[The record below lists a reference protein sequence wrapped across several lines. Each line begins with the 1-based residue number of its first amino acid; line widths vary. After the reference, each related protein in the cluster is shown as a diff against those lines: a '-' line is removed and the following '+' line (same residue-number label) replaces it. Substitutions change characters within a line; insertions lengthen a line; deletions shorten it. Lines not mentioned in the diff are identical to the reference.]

1 MMQSKLL
8 TNSPWP
14 LFMLSVGGGW
24 WLLMQHHLSMS
35 GSVHSHAPSN
45 VFLMWVL
52 MTLVMMSTTAVPV
65 LMSLHSVTTSSTTG
79 NAQTVWWAFV
89 SGYSV
94 IWLGFAL
101 VASSLQL
108 TIAGLNFL
116 DTHNGLNK
124 LLSAGLLITAGLY
137 QFSSLKQKCQSE
149 CIAPMQFFMRHW
161 RDGVNGG
168 FKMGLHHGVTCLG
181 CCWALMMLAFVGGLT
196 NIWFM
201 VLSAA
206 VMAVEKF
213 PVIGRRIT
221 LPLGVLIIIWG
232 VSVLASSFTGVDIAQ
247 SHIHP

>member
-1 MMQSKLL
+1 MIQSKLVA
-8 TNSPWP
+8 NSPWP

-24 WLLMQHHLSMS
+24 WLLMQHHLSTNS
-35 GSVHSHAPSN
+35 AVHSQAPSN
-45 VFLMWVL
+45 VFLMWAL
-52 MTLVMMSTTAVPV
+52 MTLVMMSTTAFPV
-65 LMSLHSVTTSSTTG
+65 LMSLRNITRDAT
-79 NAQTVWWAFV
+79 QLIWWAFV
-89 SGYSV
+89 LGYSV
-94 IWLGFAL
+94 VWLGFAL

-116 DTHNGLNK
+116 DTHNGLNQS
-124 LLSAGLLITAGLY
+124 LSSGLLIAAGMY

-161 RDGVNGG
+161 RDGVDGG
-168 FKMGLHHGVTCLG
+168 FKMGLHHGATCLG
-181 CCWALMMLAFVGGLT
+181 CCWALMLLAFVGGLT

-206 VMAVEKF
+206 VMAIEKF

-221 LPLGVLIIIWG
+221 LPLGVLITVWG
-232 VSVLASSFTGVDIAQ
+232 VAVFVSSFAGIDIAQ

>member
-1 MMQSKLL
+1 MQSKLL

-52 MTLVMMSTTAVPV
+52 MTLVMMSTTALPV
-65 LMSLHSVTTSSTTG
+65 LQSLHSVTQ
-79 NAQTVWWAFV
+79 NASQLIWWAFV
-89 SGYSV
+89 LGYSV
-94 IWLGFAL
+94 IWLGLAL

-137 QFSSLKQKCQSE
+137 QFSSQTEVPIRMYCTDAVLY
-149 CIAPMQFFMRHW
+149 AP
-161 RDGVNGG
+161 
-168 FKMGLHHGVTCLG
+168 
-181 CCWALMMLAFVGGLT
+181 LA
-196 NIWFM
+196 
-201 VLSAA
+201 
-206 VMAVEKF
+206 
-213 PVIGRRIT
+213 RR
-221 LPLGVLIIIWG
+221 
-232 VSVLASSFTGVDIAQ
+232 S
-247 SHIHP
+247 